1 MIEIIETE
9 SEIPKCAHCEK
20 EIKQL
25 YAKKVKSTF
34 GVRFIYFCR
43 NCKKTLGLTQRKGF
57 WMG

>member
-9 SEIPKCAHCEK
+9 TEVPKCPHCEK
-20 EIKQL
+20 EIKRL
-25 YAKKVKSTF
+25 LAKKVKSTF
-34 GVRFIYFCR
+34 GVRFIYFCH